1 MTKDVDQAP
10 IQARGTYRRLLWVLL
25 VVSALATVCF
35 TVRGVVQFVYWSDPA
50 HRDQTLEPW
59 MPIGFV
65 ARSYG
70 VEREA
75 LARALELPPESLR
88 SLSLQDLAEMRGKG
102 FEDMFREVE
111 TAIQDLRSE

>member
-1 MTKDVDQAP
+1 MTKNVDQSP
-10 IQARGTYRRLLWVLL
+10 VQARRIDRRLLWVLL
-25 VVSALATVCF
+25 VVSALATVFF

-70 VEREA
+70 VDREA
-75 LARALELPPESLR
+75 LATALDLSADPDR
-88 SLSLQDLAEMRGKG
+88 RLSLKDLAEMRGKG
-102 FEDMFREVE
+102 FEDIFLEVE
-111 TAIQDLRSE
+111 AAIQDLRSE

>member
-1 MTKDVDQAP
+1 MTKNVDQAP
-10 IQARGTYRRLLWVLL
+10 IQACGTYRRFLWALLI
-25 VVSALATVCF
+25 VSALATVF
-35 TVRGVVQFVYWSDPA
+35 YTVRGVVQFVYWSDPA
-50 HRDQTLEPW
+50 HRDQALEPW

-65 ARSYG
+65 ARSCG

-75 LARALELPPESLR
+75 LARALELPSDSHR

-102 FEDMFREVE
+102 FEDMVREVE

>member
-1 MTKDVDQAP
+1 MTKNVDQAP
-10 IQARGTYRRLLWVLL
+10 IQARRTYRRLLWVLL
-25 VVSALATVCF
+25 IVSALATVFF

-50 HRDQTLEPW
+50 HRDQSLEPW

-75 LARALELPPESLR
+75 LATALELSPDSDR
-88 SLSLQDLAEMRGKG
+88 RLSLKDLAEMRGKD
-102 FEDMFREVE
+102 FEGMVREVE
-111 TAIQDLRSE
+111 TAIQHLRSK